1 MNRHSERS
9 EAEPKLQRSGRS
21 PRGQVFH
28 PAMLP
33 SGIATGSLDFA
44 RDDSKSGTK

>member
-9 EAEPKLQRSGRS
+9 EAKSKLQRSGRS
-21 PRGQVFH
+21 PRGQAFH

-33 SGIATGSLDFA
+33 LGIAMGSVEFA
-44 RDDSKSGTK
+44 WDDRKWRAN